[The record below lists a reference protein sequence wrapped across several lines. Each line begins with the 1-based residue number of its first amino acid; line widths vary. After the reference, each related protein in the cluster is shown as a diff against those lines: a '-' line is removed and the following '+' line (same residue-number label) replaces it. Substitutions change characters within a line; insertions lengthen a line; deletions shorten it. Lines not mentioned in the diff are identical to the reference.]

1 MKHIRISSC
10 YCFVCNNKFPIP
22 RTGKQREKGHVKDL
36 YCPICRR
43 VTSHIEV
50 REKDLGLQCLTPTYQ
65 VIEYS
70 DNLGP

>member
-50 REKDLGLQCLTPTYQ
+50 REKDFILST
-65 VIEYS
+65 VIGMDKLS
-70 DNLGP
+70 PSICVK